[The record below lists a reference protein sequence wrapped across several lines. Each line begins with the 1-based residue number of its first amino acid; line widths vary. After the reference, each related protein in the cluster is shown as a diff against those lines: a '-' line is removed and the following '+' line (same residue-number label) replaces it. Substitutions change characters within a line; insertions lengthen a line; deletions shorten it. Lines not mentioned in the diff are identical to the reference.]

1 MDERSYLE
9 KYSEEHSNV
18 AASVTV
24 NKRIFKRLLG
34 FLICSVIYAVI
45 YGVSKFRG
53 LHDIQTQFLNTF
65 VSTIMICSYIIA
77 LVFLICYILV
87 CISKNIK
94 ERLDQVSFK
103 IKKMFFFT
111 VDWLVILPV
120 CATVASFCF
129 AFLFTFA
136 QVDGDSMLPN
146 IENESTVFVSYL
158 DKVDRFD
165 VVVAYINSS
174 DYVNVG
180 VNTSEYYIKRVIGLP
195 GDQITLVKG
204 VLTIKGNEYETSTV
218 VDEYYFSKET
228 LNNFK
233 LYWKEDYN
241 FDGEFTYIEDK
252 VKYYSR
258 ELDAYLEND
267 TFGYLLTLNGDIKVY
282 YKGTKIQKISLIIS
296 LLSIICLIIYILKNK
311 SFRGVKMNKN
321 LDKILTKIFNKIG
334 IRNKDTQKLLIK
346 IFKFVIVGG
355 IATLISGIIFFLCDH
370 YLKTSVLISNTIAF
384 IISVIYNFW
393 ASCKYVFNV
402 DKNKNKA
409 RIFTEFIVFALLGY
423 FLTQFLL
430 WLMADVLKWNHMLAW
445 LIATIIVMVF
455 NFITRQIFLEK
466 KPTK

>member
-18 AASVTV
+18 AASVTF

-65 VSTIMICSYIIA
+65 VSAIMICSYIIA

-174 DYVNVG
+174 DNVNVG

-218 VDEYYFSKET
+218 VNEYYFSKET

-241 FDGEFTYIEDK
+241 FDGEFTYIEDNE
-252 VKYYSR
+252 VKTSFIIPNGYYFVVGDNRINSNDSR
-258 ELDAYLEND
+258 
-267 TFGYLLTLNGDIKVY
+267 
-282 YKGTKIQKISLIIS
+282 
-296 LLSIICLIIYILKNK
+296 
-311 SFRGVKMNKN
+311 
-321 LDKILTKIFNKIG
+321 KIG
-334 IRNKDTQKLLIK
+334 LVKEDNIEGVVWFELSS
-346 IFKFVIVGG
+346 
-355 IATLISGIIFFLCDH
+355 SG
-370 YLKTSVLISNTIAF
+370 
-384 IISVIYNFW
+384 
-393 ASCKYVFNV
+393 
-402 DKNKNKA
+402 
-409 RIFTEFIVFALLGY
+409 
-423 FLTQFLL
+423 
-430 WLMADVLKWNHMLAW
+430 
-445 LIATIIVMVF
+445 
-455 NFITRQIFLEK
+455 LERVK
-466 KPTK
+466 